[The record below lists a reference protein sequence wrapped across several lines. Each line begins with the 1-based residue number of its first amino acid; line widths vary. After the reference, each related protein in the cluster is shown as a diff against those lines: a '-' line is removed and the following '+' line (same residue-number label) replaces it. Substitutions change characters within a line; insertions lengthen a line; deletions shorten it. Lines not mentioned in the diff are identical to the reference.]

1 MRISV
6 FGLGY
11 VGSVSA
17 ACFAADGHS
26 VVGVDPNE
34 TKVALVNDGKAPV
47 VEKDLGEMME
57 TMVAAGRLKATQD
70 PSAAVLETDLSMMIC
85 VGTPSQPNGS
95 LDVGHVV
102 SVCREIGAALAAKRS
117 YHVVVVRSTVLP
129 GTVRDSALP
138 VIEESSG
145 KQAGRDFGFANN
157 PEFLRVS
164 TAIYD
169 FHNPPKTVIGE
180 IDKRAGDAVERLYRS
195 VDAPMIRTSIEVAEM
210 VKYADNA
217 WHGLKVAFANE
228 IGNVC
233 KKLSID
239 SHQVMDIFCRD
250 TKLNLSPYY
259 LKPGFAFGGSCLP
272 KDLRALMYKALSL
285 DLELPVIGSVL
296 PSNNI
301 QVERGVNM
309 IIEKGRKRV
318 GFLGFSFK
326 AGTDDLRESPQVEV
340 IERLIGKGYDLKLYD
355 RNVNLAKLMG
365 ANKDYIQKAIPH
377 ISRLMVDSVDEVL
390 AHGEVIVVGNGDQA
404 FADVPQRLNQD
415 QFLIDMVRVADA
427 GGALNGQYDGINW

>member
-70 PSAAVLETDLSMMIC
+70 PSAAVLETDLSMIC

-157 PEFLRVS
+157 PEFLRES

-233 KKLSID
+233 KKPSID

-272 KDLRALMYKALSL
+272 KDLRALMYKARSL

>member
-70 PSAAVLETDLSMMIC
+70 PSAAVLETDLSMIC

-145 KQAGRDFGFANN
+145 KQAGRDFGFAKLGQRQ
-157 PEFLRVS
+157 P
-164 TAIYD
+164 
-169 FHNPPKTVIGE
+169 G
-180 IDKRAGDAVERLYRS
+180 RAARL
-195 VDAPMIRTSIEVAEM
+195 
-210 VKYADNA
+210 
-217 WHGLKVAFANE
+217 L
-228 IGNVC
+228 
-233 KKLSID
+233 
-239 SHQVMDIFCRD
+239 
-250 TKLNLSPYY
+250 
-259 LKPGFAFGGSCLP
+259 
-272 KDLRALMYKALSL
+272 
-285 DLELPVIGSVL
+285 
-296 PSNNI
+296 
-301 QVERGVNM
+301 
-309 IIEKGRKRV
+309 
-318 GFLGFSFK
+318 
-326 AGTDDLRESPQVEV
+326 
-340 IERLIGKGYDLKLYD
+340 
-355 RNVNLAKLMG
+355 
-365 ANKDYIQKAIPH
+365 
-377 ISRLMVDSVDEVL
+377 
-390 AHGEVIVVGNGDQA
+390 
-404 FADVPQRLNQD
+404 
-415 QFLIDMVRVADA
+415 
-427 GGALNGQYDGINW
+427 

>member
-70 PSAAVLETDLSMMIC
+70 PSAAVMETDLSMIC

-95 LDVGHVV
+95 LDVGHVM
-102 SVCREIGAALAAKRS
+102 SVCREIGAALAAKRG

-157 PEFLRVS
+157 PEFLRES

-180 IDKRAGDAVERLYRS
+180 IDKRAGDAVERLYQS

-228 IGNVC
+228 VGNVC

-272 KDLRALMYKALSL
+272 KDLRALMYKARSL

-415 QFLIDMVRVADA
+415 QFLIDMVRVADM
-427 GGALNGQYDGINW
+427 GVLNGQYDGINW

>member
-17 ACFAADGHS
+17 TCFAADGHS
-26 VVGVDPNE
+26 VVGVDPNA
-34 TKVALVNDGKAPV
+34 TKVQLVNDGKAPV

-57 TMVAAGRLKATQD
+57 KMVAAGRLKAISD
-70 PSAAVLETDLSMMIC
+70 PAEAVMQTDLSMIC

-95 LDVGHVV
+95 LDVGHVM
-102 SVCREIGAALAAKRS
+102 SVCREIGGALARKNG

-129 GTVRDSALP
+129 GTVRDNALP
-138 VIEESSG
+138 ILEESSG
-145 KQAGRDFGFANN
+145 KRAGRDFGFANN
-157 PEFLRVS
+157 PEFLRES

-169 FHNPPKTVIGE
+169 FYNPPKTVIGE
-180 IDKRAGDAVERLYRS
+180 IDRRAGDEVERLYQS
-195 VDAPMIRTSIEVAEM
+195 IDAPMIRTSIEVAEM

-217 WHGLKVAFANE
+217 WHGLKVAFGNE
-228 IGNVC
+228 IGNIC

-239 SHQVMDIFCRD
+239 SHQVMEIFCRD
-250 TKLNLSPYY
+250 TKLNLSSYY

-272 KDLRALMYKALSL
+272 KDLRALMYKARSL
-285 DLELPVIGSVL
+285 DLDLPVIGSVL
-296 PSNNI
+296 PSNAVQI
-301 QVERGVNM
+301 ERGVNM
-309 IIEKGRKRV
+309 IMEKGRKRV

-365 ANKDYIQKAIPH
+365 ANKDYIEKAIPH

-390 AHGEVIVVGNGDQA
+390 AHGEVIVVGNGDAA

-415 QFLIDMVRVADA
+415 QFLIDMVRVGNTD
-427 GGALNGQYDGINW
+427 GLNGQYDGINW

>member
-70 PSAAVLETDLSMMIC
+70 PSAAVLETDLSMIC

-157 PEFLRVS
+157 PEFLRES

-195 VDAPMIRTSIEVAEM
+195 VDAPMIRASIEVAEM

-250 TKLNLSPYY
+250 TKLNPSPYY

-272 KDLRALMYKALSL
+272 KDLRALMYKARSL

>member
-1 MRISV
+1 M
-6 FGLGY
+6 
-11 VGSVSA
+11 
-17 ACFAADGHS
+17 
-26 VVGVDPNE
+26 
-34 TKVALVNDGKAPV
+34 
-47 VEKDLGEMME
+47 
-57 TMVAAGRLKATQD
+57 
-70 PSAAVLETDLSMMIC
+70 
-85 VGTPSQPNGS
+85 
-95 LDVGHVV
+95 
-102 SVCREIGAALAAKRS
+102 
-117 YHVVVVRSTVLP
+117 LP
-129 GTVRDSALP
+129 VRDSALP

-157 PEFLRVS
+157 PEFLRES

-180 IDKRAGDAVERLYRS
+180 IARPATRS
-195 VDAPMIRTSIEVAEM
+195 NGCVDVIRTSIEVAEM
-210 VKYADNA
+210 QVRRQRMARPEGRVR
-217 WHGLKVAFANE
+217 HE

-233 KKLSID
+233 KKPSID

-272 KDLRALMYKALSL
+272 KDLRALIKARSL